1 MLRLSRGSNFAPRS
15 FLSSALVLR
24 SNTVR
29 RKLTVDKIQG
39 KGESYMTEY
48 EMVTLFHPRLDEDGV
63 TEISE
68 WLQQRI
74 AELGGENMEVQPWGR
89 RSLAYPVEKQTE
101 ATYIQYDFS
110 LEGSQMVSLTR
121 AMQLNE
127 DILRQL
133 PIRKQDR

>member
-1 MLRLSRGSNFAPRS
+1 
-15 FLSSALVLR
+15 
-24 SNTVR
+24 
-29 RKLTVDKIQG
+29 
-39 KGESYMTEY
+39 MTEY

-63 TEISE
+63 TEVSE

-74 AELGGENMEVQPWGR
+74 AELGGENIEVTPWGR
-89 RSLAYPVEKQTE
+89 RSLAYPIQKQTE

-110 LEGSQMVSLTR
+110 LEGSQVSELIR
-121 AMQLNE
+121 AMQLHE

>member
-1 MLRLSRGSNFAPRS
+1 
-15 FLSSALVLR
+15 
-24 SNTVR
+24 
-29 RKLTVDKIQG
+29 
-39 KGESYMTEY
+39 MTEY

-74 AELGGENMEVQPWGR
+74 TELGGENIELHPWGR
-89 RSLAYPVEKQTE
+89 RSLAYPVRKQTE
-101 ATYIQYDFS
+101 ATYIQFDFN
-110 LEGSQMVSLTR
+110 LEGSQMNELTR
-121 AMQLNE
+121 SMQLNE